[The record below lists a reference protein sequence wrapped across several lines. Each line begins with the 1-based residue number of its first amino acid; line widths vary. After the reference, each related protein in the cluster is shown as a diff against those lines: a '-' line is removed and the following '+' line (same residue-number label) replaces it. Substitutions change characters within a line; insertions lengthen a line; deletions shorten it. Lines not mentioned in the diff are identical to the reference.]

1 MTDRFTLEFEGRAYT
16 VQRGTPAA
24 SAAKG
29 GGAPVGGH
37 SWYVTLG
44 AKAVTSLE
52 AVAGES
58 DDVLRARIRD
68 WLAAHPE
75 MPDSENIV
83 LGGG

>member
-1 MTDRFTLEFEGRAYT
+1 MSDRFRLEFEGRVYT
-16 VQRGTPAA
+16 IQRGDPPA

-29 GGAPVGGH
+29 GGAPVGRH

-44 AKAVTSLE
+44 PKAITSLD
-52 AVAGES
+52 AISGES
-58 DDVLRARIRD
+58 GDALRARIRQ

-75 MPDSENIV
+75 MPDSEDII

>member
-1 MTDRFTLEFEGRAYT
+1 MSDKFSLEFQGRAYT
-16 VQRGTPAA
+16 VQRGDSPA

-29 GGAPVGGH
+29 GGAPVGRH

-44 AKAVTSLE
+44 PKAITSLD
-52 AVAGES
+52 AISGES
-58 DDVLRARIRD
+58 DDALRARIRK

-75 MPDSENIV
+75 MPDSEDII